1 MKKGIIGFFVL
12 LFFAGNGYLCWAQK
26 KLQVSDLPAKY
37 QEWLNQVAYII
48 LPQEKDVFLRLQND
62 FERDI
67 FIESFWKQRDPTPG
81 TPQNE
86 YKDEIYRRWTYVNK
100 EFRKDTP
107 RPGWM
112 TDRGRIY
119 MILGEPK
126 SRESITS
133 PQLQPCELWTYY
145 GDASKG
151 QPSLFGLLFFRRG
164 GSGEYKLYSPMVDG
178 PKSLIIKTPSL
189 ELNVEDPWEIY
200 AWLREYYP
208 TIAPFVLSVVP
219 HDPTLGVEPS
229 TYSEII
235 LAEILDAPRK
245 EVNPSYATHFLDYKG
260 VVTTEYLTNFVD
272 SDALVA
278 VWRDPVEGIP
288 FLHYS
293 MVPKSISFDYYEPKN
308 QYFCNYIVDVS
319 LKKEND
325 FIYQA
330 SKNFTYY
337 FSPEES
343 PLVTANGIAIQD
355 CFPAIEGKF
364 KLTVLLRNTVGKEF
378 SLLERE
384 VEVEKGNQP
393 RIAGPVLAYRLENS
407 DTASF
412 VAFKVLNDRALVDPK
427 NTFTLSDTISFL
439 FNLENLSRSLWER
452 GEIQV
457 SVQGAKKESPGQKN
471 FTLRLN
477 RQPFQP
483 ILRVTHSFPASD
495 LAPDYYEMKV
505 SLLDGD
511 KVFDTKTLGFVL
523 TDVKALARPVILSK
537 SFPRS
542 NVHVRYLELAG
553 QAEKAGEAGAAEA
566 YFQRALALA
575 PHDPEVAVYY
585 CGFLMRSKNF
595 SRVFEHIEKVKADPT
610 LQFDYYLIKG
620 KALRELDRCEEAI
633 PLLLEG
639 NKIYNSDTRL
649 LNALGYCF
657 YKTGQK
663 SRALEVLQASL
674 RLNPAQEE
682 VKRLIEEIGRN

>member
-1 MKKGIIGFFVL
+1 MKKGLAGVL
-12 LFFAGNGYLCWAQK
+12 FLWILIAAGHLCLGQK
-26 KLQVSDLPAKY
+26 KFKESDLPEKY
-37 QEWLNQVAYII
+37 REWLNIVAYII

-86 YKDEIYRRWTYVNK
+86 YKEEIYKRWNYVNK

-126 SRESITS
+126 SRESITARD
-133 PQLQPCELWTYY
+133 LQPCELWTYY
-145 GDASKG
+145 GDVSKG

-189 ELNVEDPWEIY
+189 DLNVEDPWEIY

-208 TIAPFVLSVVP
+208 TIAPFILSVVP

-260 VVTTEYLTNFVD
+260 IVTTEYLTNFVD

-278 VWRDPVEGIP
+278 VFRDPVEGIP

-293 MVPKSISFDYYEPKN
+293 IVPKSISFDYYEPKN

-319 LKKEND
+319 LKKDND

-355 CFPAIEGKF
+355 CFPAIEGRF
-364 KLTVLLRNTVGKEF
+364 KLTILLRNTVGKEF
-378 SLLERE
+378 SLVERE
-384 VEVEKGNQP
+384 VEVEKENQP
-393 RIAGPVLAYRLENS
+393 RIAGPVLAYRLEDLGQAN
-407 DTASF
+407 F
-412 VAFKVLNDRALVDPK
+412 LAFKVLNDRVLVEPK
-427 NTFTLSDTISFL
+427 STFTLSDTIFFF
-439 FNLENLSRSLWER
+439 FNLENMNRELWER
-452 GEIQV
+452 GEVRI
-457 SVQGAKKESPGQKN
+457 SVQGTKKESPGQKN
-471 FTLRLN
+471 FILRLN
-477 RQPFQP
+477 RQPFQA
-483 ILRVTHSFPASD
+483 ILHVIHSFPASD
-495 LAPDYYEMKV
+495 LAPDYYEMTV
-505 SLLDGD
+505 SLVDGENVLDR
-511 KVFDTKTLGFVL
+511 KRLGFVL

-537 SFPRS
+537 SLPRS
-542 NVHVRYLELAG
+542 SVHLRYLELAG
-553 QAEKAGEAGAAEA
+553 QAEKAGEPGAAEA

-575 PHDPEVAVYY
+575 PFDPEVAVYY

-620 KALRELDRCEEAI
+620 KALRELGRCEEAI
-633 PLLLEG
+633 PVLLEG

-663 SRALEVLQASL
+663 SRAVEVLRASL
-674 RLNPAQEE
+674 RLNPEQEE
-682 VKRLIEEIGRN
+682 VKRLIEEINRN